1 MNPLRAKLLTA
12 TCCAGALALAGCG
25 GDSEMDASKP
35 APVGQPADFPQ
46 PEGKTLAQLREEL
59 GPGGPVIAPAVS
71 QLEQGSNRLGFGLF
85 DRSRAQIVDAPVALY
100 TAPVGGG
107 PAKGPFIARYE
118 SLKTEPNFE
127 SRSVASDPDAAKSVY
142 ATDVKFP
149 KAGNYEL
156 LGIVRLDDRLVAA
169 TPAGRALRV
178 LADSKVPEV
187 GERAP
192 RIHTPTTRDVGGAV
206 EKIDTREPPSTMH
219 DEDFADVLGK
229 KPAVLVFSTPRLCQ
243 QRVCG
248 PVVDIAEQVKE
259 KLGDK
264 AAFIHMEIYNDNE
277 VEKGL
282 RSQVTDFKLQT
293 EPWLFTVGRDGR
305 IAARIEGPYSARELE
320 QAVGKATKG

>member
-1 MNPLRAKLLTA
+1 MRARLLA
-12 TCCAGALALAGCG
+12 AACCAGALALAGCG
-25 GDSEMDASKP
+25 GDSGMDASKP
-35 APVGQPADFPQ
+35 APVSVPADFPKAG
-46 PEGKTLAQLREEL
+46 GKTLAELRKEL

-71 QLEQGSNRLGFGLF
+71 QLERGKNRLGFGLF

-100 TAPVGGG
+100 LARAGGG
-107 PAKGPFIARYE
+107 PVKGPFIARYE

-142 ATDVKFP
+142 TAEVKFP
-149 KAGNYEL
+149 TAGDYEV

-178 LADSKVPEV
+178 LKDSSVPEV

-192 RIHTPTTRDVGGAV
+192 RISTPTSADVGGALK
-206 EKIDTREPPSTMH
+206 KIDTRVPPGTMH
-219 DEDFADVLGK
+219 DEDFADVVGK
-229 KPAVLVFSTPRLCQ
+229 KPVVLLFSTPALCQ

-259 KLGDK
+259 KLGAK
-264 AAFIHMEIYNDNE
+264 ATFIHMEIFNGNE

-282 RSQVTDFKLQT
+282 RPQVTAFKLQT
-293 EPWLFTVGRDGR
+293 EPWLFTIGRDGR
-305 IAARIEGPYSARELE
+305 IAERIEGPFSARELE
-320 QAVGKATKG
+320 LAVAKATKG